1 MGTPTSLADWHVWI
15 AVSGARRSV
24 SLLGCPRRAVRADH
38 DSYRRTPIISSPAS
52 ADLLLAACS
61 ARERRHAN
69 TTACERQAVLVSTVE
84 HLVAEHYRTI
94 DLSPEASDALT
105 GMIEDIFDRIDAESE
120 AQRRDL
126 TRQKER
132 LEDEQLRL
140 LQAHYADAISLPV
153 LKKEQH
159 RIEGML
165 ADIDQRL
172 NAYRAG
178 REDAKLRRRAYLH
191 LATNAHAFYLACD
204 EGRRRLCNQ
213 AFFTKIT
220 LTEHLDMTSEFT
232 GVYETILDPTNR
244 LHAEFW
250 QRTGQLHPDIDL
262 NNEATLPT
270 DHGDRVGTSTK
281 WWS

>member
-1 MGTPTSLADWHVWI
+1 MWF
-15 AVSGARRSV
+15 
-24 SLLGCPRRAVRADH
+24 SLLIRKA
-38 DSYRRTPIISSPAS
+38 
-52 ADLLLAACS
+52 LLL
-61 ARERRHAN
+61 
-69 TTACERQAVLVSTVE
+69 
-84 HLVAEHYRTI
+84 VAIVFAPVALAGYSWDATKGWFPKWATFVI
-94 DLSPEASDALT
+94 APILSKL
-105 GMIEDIFDRIDAESE
+105 DAESE

-178 REDAKLRRRAYLH
+178 REDAKLRLRAYLH

-204 EGRRRLCNQ
+204 EGRRRC
-213 AFFTKIT
+213 
-220 LTEHLDMTSEFT
+220 
-232 GVYETILDPTNR
+232 
-244 LHAEFW
+244 
-250 QRTGQLHPDIDL
+250 
-262 NNEATLPT
+262 ATRRSP
-270 DHGDRVGTSTK
+270 RSPSPRTST
-281 WWS
+281 